1 MILNPHVYMQIKE
14 NHMDN
19 PTIPVAL
26 QPSYAQAHEDVILE
40 SLLRAYMLR
49 TKKMMYLI
57 FFEIGANHPVATS
70 ASFLLKQKLG
80 IHTVLVEANPDLI
93 PQLRQH
99 RHSDTIINAA
109 ITDQDVAEVEFYLS
123 PDNEISS
130 LNKDFVKAWKEG
142 DISGVIHVPALRIN
156 SLFDQMHL
164 PRNVD
169 IILSIDIEGYDY
181 NILADIDFDK
191 YKPLIIMVEPSE
203 EFAPGTIAKMMELL
217 ESKGYQ
223 LYSQTFVNLIFM
235 RQE

>member
-1 MILNPHVYMQIKE
+1 MFLNPHVYQQITD
-14 NHMDN
+14 NHMDQ

-26 QPSYAQAHEDVILE
+26 QPSYAQAYEDVILE
-40 SLLRAYMLR
+40 GLLRAYMLR
-49 TKKMMYLI
+49 TKKMMYLV

-70 ASFLLKQKLG
+70 ASFLLKQKMG

-99 RHSDTIINAA
+99 RHNDTIINVAV
-109 ITDQDVAEVEFYLS
+109 TDQDVATIPFYLS

-130 LNKDFVKAWKEG
+130 LNADFVKAWKEG
-142 DISGVIHVPALRIN
+142 TVSETIHVPAIRIN
-156 SLFDQMHL
+156 SLFAQMQIPKH
-164 PRNVD
+164 VD

-181 NILADIDFDK
+181 NILADLDFTQ

-217 ESKGYQ
+217 ESKGYY

-235 RQE
+235 AQE

>member
-1 MILNPHVYMQIKE
+1 MHLNPYIYQHITD
-14 NHMDN
+14 NHMEH
-19 PTIPVAL
+19 PTIPVQL
-26 QPSYAQAHEDVILE
+26 QPSYSQAYEDVILE

-70 ASFLLKQKLG
+70 ASFLLKQKMG

-93 PQLRQH
+93 PQLQQH
-99 RHSDTIINAA
+99 RHNDTIINAA
-109 ITDQDVAEVEFYLS
+109 VTDQDVAEIEFYLS

-142 DISGVIHVPALRIN
+142 EVSGVIHVPAIRIN

-164 PRNVD
+164 PRHVD

-191 YKPLIIMVEPSE
+191 YKPLIIMIEPSE
-203 EFAPGTIAKMMELL
+203 EFAPGTINKMMELL
-217 ESKGYQ
+217 ESKGYI
-223 LYSQTFVNLIFM
+223 LCSQTFVNLIFM